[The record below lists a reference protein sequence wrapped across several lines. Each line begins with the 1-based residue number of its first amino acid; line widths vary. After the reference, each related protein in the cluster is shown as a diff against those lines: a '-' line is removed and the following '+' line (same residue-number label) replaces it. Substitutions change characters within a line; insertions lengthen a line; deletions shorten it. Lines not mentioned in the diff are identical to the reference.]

1 MESTKKNRFS
11 NWIFNSFS
19 VTAEGLALYRI
30 FAALFLLLFLLPAT
44 QIYSFLGTLPADF
57 FNPPPGPMGLFQ
69 EFPSEMVFF
78 AMHYLLITS
87 LISLLVGFKTK
98 FSSIVAGVLFLS
110 LKGFFYS
117 VGKINH
123 DLLIAVVP
131 LVMAFSGWG
140 KSLSV
145 DSLMKSKSHTVRE
158 VQNWPLVLLALML
171 GFMMFTAGFPKI
183 LGGWLDVGT
192 QATYGHYFKQF
203 FLNGRQDLLASHALA
218 IENKIAWE
226 LLDYGTV
233 VFETGFL
240 LAIMHPK
247 STRVFV
253 CIAVIFHFSTMVLLN
268 IAFLPNFLAYAAFLN
283 WTSIHQKTE
292 QIFSSE
298 RSAPV
303 VSIFLFFGVILAIIF
318 IANHIGV
325 PDLNSD
331 LRTSEFYLLLTALS
345 IALYYL
351 GSQIYQS
358 SKGLIED

>member
-1 MESTKKNRFS
+1 M
-11 NWIFNSFS
+11 
-19 VTAEGLALYRI
+19 ALYRI
-30 FAALFLLLFLLPAT
+30 FAALFLLFFLLPGSE
-44 QIYSFLGTLPADF
+44 IYRFLGALPADF

-69 EFPSEMVFF
+69 DFPPELVFY
-78 AMHYLLITS
+78 AMHYLLIVS
-87 LISLLVGFKTK
+87 LLSLLVGFKTRV
-98 FSSIVAGVLFLS
+98 SSIVAGILLLS

-145 DSLMKSKSHTVRE
+145 DSLMKSKNHTDDE
-158 VQNWPLVLLALML
+158 VQHWPLVLLALMI

-203 FLNGRQDLLASHALA
+203 FLNGRQDLLASHALT

-253 CIAVIFHFSTMVLLN
+253 CFAVIFHFSTMVLLN

-283 WTSIHQKTE
+283 WTFIHQKTE
-292 QIFSSE
+292 EIFSSK

-303 VSIFLFFGVILAIIF
+303 VLIFLFFGVILAIVF
-318 IANHIGV
+318 IANRFGI

-331 LRTSEFYLLLTALS
+331 LSTSEFYLLLTALP
-345 IALYYL
+345 IALNYL

-358 SKGLIED
+358 LKGLIID

>member
-1 MESTKKNRFS
+1 
-11 NWIFNSFS
+11 
-19 VTAEGLALYRI
+19 
-30 FAALFLLLFLLPAT
+30 
-44 QIYSFLGTLPADF
+44 
-57 FNPPPGPMGLFQ
+57 
-69 EFPSEMVFF
+69 
-78 AMHYLLITS
+78 
-87 LISLLVGFKTK
+87 
-98 FSSIVAGVLFLS
+98 
-110 LKGFFYS
+110 
-117 VGKINH
+117 
-123 DLLIAVVP
+123 
-131 LVMAFSGWG
+131 MAFSGWG

-303 VSIFLFFGVILAIIF
+303 VSIFLFFGVILAIVF